1 MRLASFIASSVCGI
15 LVLGPGSGL
24 LAQSGTG
31 GSPRSGWYIGGGIGS
46 NWASDLDQEG
56 RNRETTCYPTD
67 ACFDA
72 NPVPEISGYR
82 WRYGI
87 DADAGAAFEI
97 SAGRIFDR
105 IRLELSLT
113 QRKNNLNQIFR
124 GITDY
129 DGMPMEERSGGTVV
143 SNARAS
149 IDHLSVSTLSLNAY
163 YDFPGAF
170 GGISPYLG
178 AGLGPAFVK
187 VSGVHFSTDYEDTSG
202 NAQAYDPP
210 LSFYNSRQD
219 ADLSDTVLAGHL
231 YAGADY
237 GLNTKTLLGL
247 KLTYSMMGAIESSGG
262 YSFHPF
268 HKRDSDLPNH
278 NTFTGARYWT
288 LALTVKRLF
297 GN

>member
-1 MRLASFIASSVCGI
+1 M
-15 LVLGPGSGL
+15 
-24 LAQSGTG
+24 
-31 GSPRSGWYIGGGIGS
+31 
-46 NWASDLDQEG
+46 
-56 RNRETTCYPTD
+56 
-67 ACFDA
+67 
-72 NPVPEISGYR
+72 
-82 WRYGI
+82 
-87 DADAGAAFEI
+87 
-97 SAGRIFDR
+97 
-105 IRLELSLT
+105 
-113 QRKNNLNQIFR
+113 
-124 GITDY
+124 
-129 DGMPMEERSGGTVV
+129 
-143 SNARAS
+143 
-149 IDHLSVSTLSLNAY
+149 
-163 YDFPGAF
+163 
-170 GGISPYLG
+170 
-178 AGLGPAFVK
+178 
-187 VSGVHFSTDYEDTSG
+187 HFSTDYEDTSG

-268 HKRDSDLPNH
+268 HKRDPDLPNH